1 MLIDLQVHSIYS
13 DGYLKPRELVDFL
26 AREGVKVA
34 SLTDHN
40 TLVGFEE
47 FAQACQKAK
56 IKAVPGIEIYTR
68 FNNRQINVLWYN
80 LPVDNEKVNKLLLN
94 SQKHWENRLRQHLHK
109 MVAKKMLVKGSE
121 KIVDQ
126 FTNYIPTNRILD
138 ALLAIKGNRQLIE
151 KATGEKNFREEEAI
165 GWLFNNKKI
174 GKLKP
179 SCIDLKRIIKLRQ
192 ELGGQLVFCH
202 PGKSRFLKTKLV
214 VKLKELG
221 IDGLEVLSPHHSLGT
236 VFYLQ
241 DLANRLNMIMTGG
254 SDFHRFEMVDR
265 GLLSAYDYWR
275 ADSCDLRDI
284 GEVIGQ

>member
-13 DGYLKPRELVDFL
+13 DGYLKPRELVNFL
-26 AREGVKVA
+26 AKEGVRVA

-40 TLVGFEE
+40 TLAGLPE
-47 FAQACQKAK
+47 FFQACQTAK
-56 IKAVPGIEIYTR
+56 IKAIPGVEIYTR

-80 LPVDNEKVNKLLLN
+80 LPIDNEKVNKLLIN

-109 MVAKKMLVKGSE
+109 MVTKKMLVKGSE

-126 FTNYIPTNRILD
+126 FTNYVPTNRILD
-138 ALLAIKGNRQLIE
+138 ALLEIKGNRQLIE
-151 KATGEKNFREEEAI
+151 KATGEKYFREEDAI

-241 DLANRLNMIMTGG
+241 DLANRLGMIMTGG
-254 SDFHRFEMVDR
+254 SDFHRFEMIDQ

-275 ADSCDLRDI
+275 ADSLDLRDI
-284 GEVIGQ
+284 GEVIGE